1 MLQREAIPK
10 FNLKNINKKVDVKK
24 LKEVIWK
31 DLREKNDDRK
41 KSRDESIISEAGDNE
56 VSIGLR
62 KLMLKIYTSQKLINI
77 FQY

>member
-1 MLQREAIPK
+1 MLQRGAIPK

-41 KSRDESIISEAGDNE
+41 KLRDESIISEAGDNE
-56 VSIGLR
+56 VSFL
-62 KLMLKIYTSQKLINI
+62 LVCNN
-77 FQY
+77 

>member
-1 MLQREAIPK
+1 MLQRGAIPK

-41 KSRDESIISEAGDNE
+41 KLRDESIISEAGDNE
-56 VSIGLR
+56 VSFL
-62 KLMLKIYTSQKLINI
+62 LVCND
-77 FQY
+77 